1 MESKKE
7 AAMSGKG
14 GEITMKKTIAA
25 ENGKITIRGNGR
37 WIPIEYRRADWSDEE
52 EVACF
57 KYQKDYVFLDEII
70 ATDPQGIFN
79 EYDGILGFT
88 YGSGLLIKL
97 NPSGDAVQ
105 VFYFYVHS

>member
-1 MESKKE
+1 
-7 AAMSGKG
+7 
-14 GEITMKKTIAA
+14 MKKTIAT

-57 KYQKDYVFLDEII
+57 KYQKDYVFLDEAIV
-70 ATDPQGIFN
+70 TDPRGIFS
-79 EYDGILGFT
+79 EYDGIVEFG
-88 YGSGLLIKL
+88 YGCGLLIKL

-105 VFYFYVHS
+105 VYYFYAHSL